1 MQTIAA
7 PSAPAT
13 RLLKAHPLADLFPLL
28 EGAELD
34 ELVADV
40 RRNDVREPIVLH
52 HGLILDGRNRYR
64 AALAAGVECPTRAYD
79 GDDPLGLVISLNLK
93 RRHLNESQRAMI
105 AAKLASL
112 RDGQRADLVQ
122 GTPIGVAA
130 ERLNV
135 GARSVDR
142 AKVVRERGSPE
153 LVRAVEAGEVSVAG
167 AVAKIRRG
175 NVTGAARCPNTE
187 RGADL
192 YETPAAAIHALLQ
205 AEAFLGAVWEPAA
218 GPGAIVQVLRA
229 AGHHVVATD
238 LLDHGCPD
246 SSGGV
251 DFLAQQCAPDGVAC
265 IVTNPPF
272 MHADAF
278 VRHAIPLVPKVAML
292 LRLAFLESERRSD
305 ILDNG
310 TLARVLVFRNR
321 LPMMHRANWPGPFAS
336 SAMAMAWFIWE
347 RDHRGPAELH
357 RISWEVTGDTAAP
370 PPLDLCED
378 RPGLPNFLARES

>member
-28 EGAELD
+28 EGAEFD

-93 RRHLNESQRAMI
+93 RRHLNESQRAMV

-112 RDGQRADLVQ
+112 KDGQRADLVQ

-142 AKVVRERGSPE
+142 AKVVREQGSPE
-153 LVRAVEAGEVSVAG
+153 LIRAVEAGEVSVSG
-167 AVAKIRRG
+167 AVEQIRRG
-175 NVTGAARCPNTE
+175 IVTGVAMHPHAE
-187 RGADL
+187 RGLDL
-192 YETPAAAIHALLQ
+192 YQTPTAATRAVLA
-205 AEAFLGAVWEPAA
+205 AEAEVLSGGTIWEPAC
-218 GPGAIVQVLRA
+218 GPGAIVGVLRA
-229 AGHHVVATD
+229 AGFRVVATD
-238 LLDHGCPD
+238 IEAYGCPD
-246 SSGGV
+246 ARGGV
-251 DFLAQQCAPDGVAC
+251 DFLSQTCAPPGVMA
-265 IVTNPPF
+265 ILTNPPF
-272 MHADAF
+272 MHANEF
-278 VRHAIPLVPKVAML
+278 VRRALELVPRVVML
-292 LRLAFLESERRSD
+292 LRLGFLEGQGRSD
-305 ILDNG
+305 ILDG
-310 TLARVLVFRNR
+310 GQLARVLVFRNR
-321 LPMMHRANWPGPFAS
+321 LPMMHRDGWAGPHAS
-336 SAMAMAWFIWE
+336 SAIGMAWFVWD
-347 RDHRGPAELH
+347 RAHRGPAELR
-357 RISWEVTGDTAAP
+357 RISWSADEQAPAAGDGDDGIPA
-370 PPLDLCED
+370 
-378 RPGLPNFLARES
+378 FLRRASA